1 MAKYSVIIPVY
12 NSEKTIANCIESI
25 TNTSFADYEIVIVN
39 DGSSDKS
46 DEICKEFAKRIPQIK
61 YFYKE
66 NGGVSSARNF
76 GLDNAEGKYILFVD
90 SDDAVAENYF
100 DELNE
105 ITESHDCEFYEFS
118 YKLTDEKNEEIRKE
132 ADALYTDTATATDAL
147 CSAIVTR
154 AINSPV
160 TKVFLKSRIDALGLR
175 FLSDIY
181 IGEDQLFSVTY
192 ALGVKTFCTSS
203 KILYVASLL
212 NEDSLSRKKRDDLT
226 EQIISGHR
234 AMFCAIDNADIPE
247 VARNKFKTAV
257 TYSFYRSAYS
267 ASKEILKYDISNRE
281 KRKRIKRVLKSFCD
295 ENISVV
301 GIKCLILATPV
312 KLGMAFMIEKLF
324 KARELIGAI

>member
-12 NSEKTIANCIESI
+12 NSEKTIASCIESI
-25 TNTSFADYEIVIVN
+25 VNTSFADYEIVIVN

-46 DEICKEFAKRIPQIK
+46 DEICKKFAKRIPQIK

-90 SDDAVAENYF
+90 SDDTVSSDYF
-100 DELNE
+100 RVIDEMRERN
-105 ITESHDCEFYEFS
+105 DCDLYEFS
-118 YKLTDEKNEEIRKE
+118 CRLTDGKTEEIRKE
-132 ADALYTDTATATDAL
+132 SDDLYKTDNETVNAICKEIVNRRINALW
-147 CSAIVTR
+147 
-154 AINSPV
+154 

-175 FLSDIY
+175 FPTDIY
-181 IGEDQLFSVTY
+181 IGEDQLFVTVY
-192 ALGVKTFCTSS
+192 TLGIKSFCTSS
-203 KILYVASLL
+203 EILYNTSLL

-247 VARNKFKTAV
+247 DARNKFKTAV

-267 ASKEILKYDISNRE
+267 ASKEILKYDVSNKE
-281 KRKRIKRVLKSFCD
+281 KRKRIRNVLKSFCD

-312 KLGMAFMIEKLF
+312 KLKLSFLIEKIFSL
-324 KARELIGAI
+324 RG